1 MVADRGG
8 AGQTQVGANTGQ
20 LLSELLSEL
29 LSVKI
34 ELSRYPAAWLLLTEV
49 GVLHQKLSQV
59 WLLKVW
65 L

>member
-1 MVADRGG
+1 MEADRAG
-8 AGQTQVGANTGQ
+8 AGQAQVGGNAGQ
-20 LLSELLSEL
+20 LLSQL

-34 ELSRYPAAWLLLTEV
+34 ELSRYPAAWLLLAEMR
-49 GVLHQKLSQV
+49 VLQQKLSQA

>member
-1 MVADRGG
+1 MEADRAR
-8 AGQTQVGANTGQ
+8 AGQAQVGANTGQ
-20 LLSELLSEL
+20 LLSQL

-34 ELSRYPAAWLLLTEV
+34 ELSRYPAAWLLLTEM